1 MPDWRGKK
9 SKWGHLVCFALVF
22 TAGLFSLL
30 LKKQQSNGYWS
41 LHFSSLCMEISGTQ
55 WGQHWPDLLF
65 PSSFG
70 GYGQH
75 CRCWAMP
82 HGDLNLSSPHC
93 AGDAMLKAVLEESL
107 KLFWSYLSARV
118 GACCC
123 SPPHCPPCR
132 NTSVTTSILR
142 WKVRFSSSEGGGNVG
157 FSVKPQGKCQDSPF
171 LFCFESSYNEAADKM
186 IGLWKCSLS
195 CTSHWAAISCACQ
208 WEWK

>member
-123 SPPHCPPCR
+123 SPPPLPPMQEYFSHNFYSQMESEVFQQQR
-132 NTSVTTSILR
+132 R
-142 WKVRFSSSEGGGNVG
+142 WKCRLL
-157 FSVKPQGKCQDSPF
+157 C
-171 LFCFESSYNEAADKM
+171 EAT
-186 IGLWKCSLS
+186 G
-195 CTSHWAAISCACQ
+195 Q
-208 WEWK
+208 VPR